1 MFGKRPPQMSVIASG
16 TVSDSSDAS
25 LVMASLGG
33 DRDAF
38 CEIVARY
45 QNLLCSLAYSS
56 VGDLKHSED
65 IAQETFVEAWKKL
78 DTLSDPMKLKAWLC
92 GILRFKTSHFHRKE
106 AKQPI
111 KNADELN
118 EQVGGASEQSGV
130 EDEAISNQQEA
141 LLWQT
146 LEQMPENYREPLIL
160 FYREQR
166 SVEHVAEELALSEDT
181 VKQRLSRGRKLLQ
194 NAMVTFVEDT
204 LEKSKPGAGFTLAVL
219 ASINLIPPPAKAAA
233 FSAGALKTGSVFS
246 LSTLVTLLAIFSGV
260 ISSFFSLRASLD
272 LSRTQRE
279 RRTVIKYVSLFFIY
293 IIIYIAGMYTL
304 QYFALIPDANLVAYA
319 LASQL
324 LVLALIASYLILV
337 VRMFK
342 GMRSVRAQERLF
354 NPEAFKSEADQ
365 VDSKQREYKSK
376 ITIAGVPL
384 YHLRLGMPE
393 KDDKPVIAW
402 VAGGDQAFGLLFA
415 WGGIAIAP
423 ISVGIVSIG
432 VVSIG
437 AISFGIL
444 SLGTIALGLIG
455 FGASAIAYK
464 AYSSLSSVGLESA
477 VSGGFSIAGDAA
489 LGSVAI
495 AEHVNSD
502 KAAEIA
508 DLAAFND
515 IYLWGLAMIAVFVI
529 VPAVL
534 HSNSVRKEM
543 KQDR

>member
-1 MFGKRPPQMSVIASG
+1 MSIINSSVR
-16 TVSDSSDAS
+16 SDSSDAA

-38 CEIVARY
+38 CEIVTRY

-106 AKQPI
+106 AKQPV

-118 EQVGGASEQSGV
+118 EQVGGATEHSGI
-130 EDEAISNQQEA
+130 EDEAISDQQEA

-166 SVEHVAEELALSEDT
+166 SVEHVAEELVLSEDT

-194 NAMVTFVEDT
+194 KAMVTFVEDT

-219 ASINLIPPPAKAAA
+219 ASINLIPPPATAAA
-233 FSAGALKTGSVFS
+233 LSAGAIKTGSVFK
-246 LSTLVTLLAIFSGV
+246 LTTLLTLLGIFAGV

-272 LSRTQRE
+272 QSRTKRE
-279 RRTVIKYVSLFFIY
+279 RRNIIVFTSLFFVFA
-293 IIIYIAGMYTL
+293 IIYIAGMFIL
-304 QYFALIPDANLVAYA
+304 QHYATIPDANSGAYA
-319 LASQL
+319 IASQL
-324 LVLALIASYLILV
+324 LVLSFIACYLILT

-342 GMRSVRAQERLF
+342 GMRSIRAQERLF
-354 NPEAFKSEADQ
+354 NPEAFESEVDQ
-365 VDSKQREYKSK
+365 PNSKQRVYKSK
-376 ITIAGVPL
+376 IHIAGVPL
-384 YHLRLGMPE
+384 FHIRLGLPE
-393 KDDKPVIAW
+393 QHDKPVFGWI
-402 VAGGDQAFGLLFA
+402 AGGDYAYGLLFA
-415 WGGIAIAP
+415 WGGVAVAP
-423 ISVGIVSIG
+423 ISVGIVSVGAISIG
-432 VVSIG
+432 AVSIG
-437 AISFGIL
+437 LF
-444 SLGTIALGLIG
+444 SLGTVAIGLIG

-464 AYSSLSSVGLESA
+464 AYSSLSSLGWESA
-477 VSGGFSIAGDAA
+477 VSGGFSIANEAA
-489 LGSVAI
+489 LGAIAI
-495 AEHVNSD
+495 AEHANTE

-508 DLAAFND
+508 NLATFTQN
-515 IYLWGLAMIAVFVI
+515 YFWVLGFIAVLVI

-534 HSNSVRKEM
+534 HSNKVRRDM
-543 KQDR
+543 KKP